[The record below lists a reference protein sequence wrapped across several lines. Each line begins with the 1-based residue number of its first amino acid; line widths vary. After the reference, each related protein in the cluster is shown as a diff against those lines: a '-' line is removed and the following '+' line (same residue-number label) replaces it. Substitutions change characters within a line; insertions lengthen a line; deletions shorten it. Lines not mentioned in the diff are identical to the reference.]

1 MDPLTYRAAGVD
13 IRAGDLAVR
22 RIAPLAASTHRPEV
36 LGGIGAFA
44 AFCRVPEA
52 VIPCSSPRPTGW
64 EPSSRSPFPR
74 AHRTMK
80 RTCRSE
86 RRVRS
91 MAPSHQWYGVL
102 PGWLPFYA
110 LIVVALALFTWRM
123 AYLVRLMLIGKP
135 AARWD
140 KVPARLFNVVV
151 NVVGQGRL
159 LRGDFW
165 PGLMH
170 ATIFWGFVILTLGTL
185 EFFGKGVTEGFYL
198 PLLSRNPGYLILQDI
213 FSLGVIAAIAYAAFR
228 RLVTK
233 PRRLTLSSEGLL
245 ILLLIFGLM
254 VTDLAADAGRIL
266 LAPAPSDVWQF
277 AGNALAGVLAHLPA
291 GAVQTLFPLSWWLHA
306 VLLLGFLVYLPY
318 SKHLHIMAAPFNVF
332 FAPQTPKGR
341 FPTAD
346 LEDAETFG
354 VGTLAE
360 FTWKDLFDLYNC
372 TECGRCTSGCPA
384 SASGKELDPKWLI
397 LNLQAHLLESGRAH
411 GKSGNGVEETAM
423 VGGVIHDNV
432 LWACTTCLWC
442 VEACPVFIEHVPK
455 IVDMRR
461 WLVLTA
467 SRFPAELQP
476 TFRNL
481 ETNGNPWQISWQT
494 RADWAKDLGVRVM
507 SDVRQAE
514 YLYWVG
520 CYGSFDER
528 NKKVARAF
536 VKLLQAA
543 RVDFAILGNEEK
555 CTGEPARRLGHEYL
569 FQTLAQGNIET
580 LKRYRFQKII
590 TACPHCFNTIRSE
603 YPNFDGHFRVIHHT
617 ELLDELIQSGRL
629 RVSRERDDRI
639 TYHDPCYLGRYND
652 VYDPPRRVLR
662 SVCRSELIEMH
673 LCRSKGFCCG
683 GGGGRVWLEENEG
696 RRVNQ
701 LRVEQAMDVNPDI
714 LASACPFCL
723 TMFEDGVKGKEVAD
737 RIKTR
742 DIAEV
747 LAESLE

>member
-1 MDPLTYRAAGVD
+1 M
-13 IRAGDLAVR
+13 
-22 RIAPLAASTHRPEV
+22 S
-36 LGGIGAFA
+36 
-44 AFCRVPEA
+44 
-52 VIPCSSPRPTGW
+52 
-64 EPSSRSPFPR
+64 
-74 AHRTMK
+74 
-80 RTCRSE
+80 
-86 RRVRS
+86 
-91 MAPSHQWYGVL
+91 PSHQWYGVV

-110 LIVVALALFTWRM
+110 LIAVALVLFAQR
-123 AYLVRLMLIGKP
+123 AICLLRLMLAGKP

-140 KVPARLFNVVV
+140 KVPQRLVAVLVYVFGQARLLQN
-151 NVVGQGRL
+151 
-159 LRGDFW
+159 DFW

-170 ATIFWGFVILTLGTL
+170 ATIFWGFVVLTLGTI
-185 EFFGKGVTEGFYL
+185 EFFGQGMAEGFHL
-198 PLLSRNPGYLILQDI
+198 PLLSNTPHYLILEDA
-213 FSLGVIAAIAYAAFR
+213 FSVAVIAAIAYAAYR

-233 PRRLTLSSEGLL
+233 PRRLTLSAEGLF

-254 VTDLAADAGRIL
+254 VTDLVADAGRIV
-266 LAPAPSDVWQF
+266 LAPAPSDHWQF
-277 AGNALAGVLAHLPA
+277 AGSALASLLAHLPPA
-291 GAVQTLFPLSWWLHA
+291 AVTAVFHVSWWLHA
-306 VLLLGFLVYLPY
+306 VLLLSFLVYLPY

-332 FAPQTPKGR
+332 FGPQTPKGQ

-346 LEDAETFG
+346 LENAESFG
-354 VGTLAE
+354 VGAVTE

-384 SASGKELDPKWLI
+384 NVSGKELDPKWLI
-397 LNLQAHLLESGRAH
+397 LNLREHLLEGGQGLLAKRE
-411 GKSGNGVEETAM
+411 NGSAETAHEVPM
-423 VGGVIHDNV
+423 VGGVIKDNV
-432 LWACTTCLWC
+432 LWACTTCRGC
-442 VEACPVFIEHVPK
+442 VDACPVFIEHVPK

-461 WLVLTA
+461 WLVLTE

-481 ETNGNPWQISWQT
+481 ETNGNPWQMSWQT
-494 RADWAKDLGVRVM
+494 RADWAKDLGVKVM
-507 SDVRQAE
+507 SDVAQAE

-536 VKLLQAA
+536 VKLLQSAG
-543 RVDFAILGNEEK
+543 VDFAILGNEEK

-569 FQTLAQGNIET
+569 FQTLAHGNIET
-580 LKRYRFQKII
+580 LKRYRFQTIV

-701 LRVEQAMDVNPDI
+701 VRVEQAMEVNPDI

-737 RIKTR
+737 KIKTR